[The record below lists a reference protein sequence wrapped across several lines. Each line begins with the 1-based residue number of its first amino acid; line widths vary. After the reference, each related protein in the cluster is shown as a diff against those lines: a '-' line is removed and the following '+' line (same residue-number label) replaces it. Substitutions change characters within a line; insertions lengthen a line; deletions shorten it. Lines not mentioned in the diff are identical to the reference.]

1 MGANPCIETSHRR
14 YRVEA
19 LHAGLR
25 RLPQIVGYGGLAAT
39 ILLGWS
45 GPSAAQ
51 TTPAGQAQI
60 AHSATKAPI
69 SIAVLLGLTPATIPE
84 SSVFL
89 DTPGAITSFLPG
101 GPVTTRGNPFFDT
114 TITANGRSCFTCHQP
129 PGWTISPP
137 QITLQYVESSGKSP
151 LFEPI
156 DSANCPD
163 TPGATASAG
172 PAFVAAHS
180 QLFNR
185 GNFRIGINAPN
196 PLDPYPNVTTF
207 EGNTPSGD
215 NTSTA
220 NPEWILT
227 VKSDPLGCEN
237 DRTYGLP
244 AGLLSVYRRTMPSAN
259 VAFLDPGAR
268 NAAFGR
274 DLSNIMWDAREPSLE
289 QQFIDA
295 TEFHGQASD
304 PSILHP
310 LDPTEGAA
318 FQKGIFAEQTLD
330 FVAGDLTGADGSGAL
345 GGPVNLFE
353 SRENIPTTG
362 SPSCFTPE
370 SLDGV
375 DFCPGTRSK
384 PSVFTTYPAFAD
396 ATGTPAQI
404 AQRES
409 IARGEV
415 IFNSRTFTINNVP
428 GLNDVTGPANGSQS
442 SSTGTC
448 STCHNNGNVG
458 NDDFLD
464 PKRTD
469 VMDNGS
475 TVLPPSADFP
485 VFAFFCPIAPFGS
498 PGHMNFFSNPVQS
511 PYCQELPG
519 SPTTCNEFDTT
530 DPGEGLA
537 DGLCNDL
544 GKFKVPVLRGL
555 AVRAPYFHGGNVMT
569 LADLVTFY
577 NNRFNIGLS
586 AQDKTDLVNFLN
598 AL

>member
-1 MGANPCIETSHRR
+1 VGTNPCIGTSHRR
-14 YRVEA
+14 KRHEA
-19 LHAGLR
+19 LHAGPE
-25 RLPQIVGYGGLAAT
+25 RLSQIVGYSGLIAAV
-39 ILLGWS
+39 LLTALG
-45 GPSAAQ
+45 AARAQ
-51 TTPAGQAQI
+51 SSPPGQARI
-60 AHSATKAPI
+60 AHSAATAPI

-89 DTPGAITSFLPG
+89 DDTGAMTNFLPG
-101 GPVTTRGNPFFDT
+101 GPVSTSASPFFDT
-114 TITANGRSCFTCHQP
+114 TITANGRSCFTCHIP

-151 LFEPI
+151 LFQPI

-163 TPGATASAG
+163 TKNATGPAGA
-172 PAFVAAHS
+172 AFVAAHS

-227 VKSDPLGCEN
+227 VKSDPTGCEK
-237 DRTYGLP
+237 DPTYGLP
-244 AGLLSVYRRTMPSAN
+244 AGLISVYRRTMPSAN

-268 NAAFGR
+268 NAKFGR
-274 DLSNIMWDAREPSLE
+274 VLSNVMWDAREPNLE
-289 QQFIDA
+289 SQFVDA
-295 TEFHGQASD
+295 TEFHGQASN

-310 LDPTEGAA
+310 LDPAEGAA
-318 FQKGIFAEQTLD
+318 FQRGVFAEQTLD
-330 FVAGDLTGADGSGAL
+330 AIAGDLTGADGSGAL
-345 GGPVNLFE
+345 GGPMNLFE
-353 SRENIPTTG
+353 SRENISTTG
-362 SPSCFTPE
+362 SPSCYTPE

-375 DFCPGTRSK
+375 DFCPGTKSA
-384 PSVFTTYPAFAD
+384 PVFTTFASFAD
-396 ATGTPAQI
+396 ATGTAAQI
-404 AQRES
+404 ARRES
-409 IARGEV
+409 IARGET
-415 IFNSRTFTINNVP
+415 IFDTRTFTINNVP
-428 GLNDVTGPANGSQS
+428 GLDDVKGPANGSNPL
-442 SSTGTC
+442 STGTC

-475 TVLPPSADFP
+475 NVLPPNADFP
-485 VFAFFCPIAPFGS
+485 LFAFFCPIAPFGS

-519 SPTTCNEFDTT
+519 SPTTCNEFDTS

-555 AVRAPYFHGGNVMT
+555 AARAPYFHGGNVAT

-586 AQDKTDLVNFLN
+586 VQDQTDLVNFLN
-598 AL
+598 SL